1 MLPPDQV
8 KQDSLHSSIV
18 VDVPNGKCDE
28 AFAYVTDVW
37 RFGVVVFSFNEG
49 RSWRTTSHLHL
60 PNPLA
65 SDFNFQGINFQCKI
79 NLLIISSLFKIIES
93 LGTDGTFGIS
103 LAPISDQLTGDRAL
117 FFHPMSSFMEFMVNT
132 GVLKNETN
140 WINGPFIGPVSNPA
154 SFQPVGNRGLKGQS
168 STSGIARNGVQFY
181 NLVQRSA
188 VGCWDIRKPYTI
200 NNLALVES
208 DAVKLNFPNDLK
220 VDYEV
225 KQNIWVLT
233 NYLPQFLY
241 SDLDYSQINFRVL
254 AAPVARAVEGTVC
267 DPNVSPSVLQDPLDN
282 CV

>member
-1 MLPPDQV
+1 MSLPPIAD
-8 KQDSLHSSIV
+8 
-18 VDVPNGKCDE
+18 P
-28 AFAYVTDVW
+28 
-37 RFGVVVFSFNEG
+37 
-49 RSWRTTSHLHL
+49 
-60 PNPLA
+60 
-65 SDFNFQGINFQCKI
+65 
-79 NLLIISSLFKIIES
+79 
-93 LGTDGTFGIS
+93 
-103 LAPISDQLTGDRAL
+103 LTGDRAL

-168 STSGIARNGVQFY
+168 STSAIARNGVQFF

-208 DAVKLNFPNDLK
+208 DAIKLNFPNDIK
-220 VDYEV
+220 ADHEI
-225 KQNIWVLT
+225 KQNLWVIS

-241 SDLDYSQINFRVL
+241 SELDYSQINFRIL
-254 AAPVARAVEGTVC
+254 AAPVARAIEGTVC
-267 DPNVSPSVLQDPLDN
+267 DPNVSPSIIHDVLDN